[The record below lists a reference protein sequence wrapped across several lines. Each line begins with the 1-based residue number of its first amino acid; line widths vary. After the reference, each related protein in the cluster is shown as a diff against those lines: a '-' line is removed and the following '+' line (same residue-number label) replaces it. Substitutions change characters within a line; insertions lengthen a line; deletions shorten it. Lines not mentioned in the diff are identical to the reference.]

1 MKSGEKNFF
10 CTTIALLIA
19 ALIWISCLGR
29 YYHPNPA
36 DYRVETGI
44 APKAHALAARH
55 LAIWMDEATRNRE
68 LARMFEVNP
77 EWDFMSRT
85 FFVLA
90 LANMALRDPAMQSQ
104 ALEIIDTIIDNTL
117 RIERERGLYHFLMG
131 YSKDSPWVMQPAR
144 SQFVDG
150 EIAIMLAA
158 RRMVA
163 EKPEYRAPLAER
175 IAVMIGRMEQSP
187 VLLAESYPDECWLFC
202 NAVGLAAIRMSDA
215 LDGTDHSAFLKTWI
229 ATAKT
234 KLLDPQTGLLIAA
247 ATVRGTPAP
256 AGEHPE
262 GSTIWLVNH
271 MLQLIDPDFAAD
283 QYRRARL
290 ELGRSIAGF
299 GYAREWPAMY
309 PTQPDIDSGPIVPL
323 LNASAGSSGLAMIG
337 AAAFGDADY
346 FTRLLA
352 SLNFAAFPVEE
363 NGQLKYLAS
372 NPVGDAVMLYAMVLG
387 PLWAEVERRA
397 ES

>member
-1 MKSGEKNFF
+1 MKPHFQNHLS
-10 CTTIALLIA
+10 TMIALLIA
-19 ALIWISCLGR
+19 APLWILCLGQF
-29 YYHPNPA
+29 YHPNLS
-36 DYRVETGI
+36 DYYTETDI
-44 APKAHALAARH
+44 APNARALAARH
-55 LAIWMDEATRNRE
+55 LAIWTDEETRKQE
-68 LARMFEVNP
+68 LDQMFKVNP

-90 LANMALRDPAMQSQ
+90 LANMSLRDPAMQAP

-117 RIERERGLYHFLMG
+117 RCERERGLYHFLMG
-131 YSKDSPWVMQPAR
+131 YSKESRWVLQPAR

-158 RRMVA
+158 RRLVE
-163 EKPEYRAPLAER
+163 EKPEYQAPLAER
-175 IAVMIGRMEQSP
+175 IAIMIGRMEQSP

-202 NAVGLAAIRMSDA
+202 NSVGLAAIRMADV
-215 LDGTDHSAFLKTWI
+215 LDGTDHSAFLNKWV

-234 KLLDPQTGLLIAA
+234 KLLDPRTGLLIAA
-247 ATVRGTPAP
+247 ATVAGDPAP
-256 AGEHPE
+256 AGKHPE
-262 GSTIWLVNH
+262 GSTIWLLSH
-271 MLQLIDPDFAAD
+271 MLQLLDPDFAAD
-283 QYRRARL
+283 QYHRARR

-309 PTQPDIDSGPIVPL
+309 PTQADIDSGPIIPL

-337 AAAFGDADY
+337 AAAFNDTDY
-346 FTRLLA
+346 FARLLA
-352 SLNFAAFPVEE
+352 SLNLAAFPVEE